1 MMPFKYTRL
10 INNDVHGGL
19 KRPWLMVWFWV
30 VLPVLFCFFSGHSI
44 NAASE
49 GTFPFLRGERL
60 TFLVTWGVIPVGE
73 GILEVHQDVEIDG
86 EEARHFCMT
95 ARTNGFA
102 DFFYKV
108 RDRMDGYTD
117 VELTRSLRY
126 TKVSEGSSKR
136 NVVVTYDWDEMR
148 ARYFNHGKEHAS
160 TALKPHSFD
169 PLSMFYAFRC
179 FDLSPGM
186 TMEIP
191 VSDGKKTIAGR
202 AVVQER
208 ENIRVQGTDYDTY
221 RVSVDMGNV
230 DGVFKK
236 SRDAALLIWVTVDD
250 RRMPVRMKSSV
261 VVGSFTVD
269 LVSAEHMD

>member
-1 MMPFKYTRL
+1 MRFKSARL
-10 INNDVHGGL
+10 INEHVPGGL
-19 KRPWLMVWFWV
+19 KGSWLVLCLGA
-30 VLPVLFCFFSGHSI
+30 VLPVLFCFFLGHPI
-44 NAASE
+44 DAEAGGAS
-49 GTFPFLRGERL
+49 PFLRGERL

-86 EEARHFCMT
+86 EKARHFSMI

-102 DFFYKV
+102 DIFYKV

-136 NVVVTYDWDEMR
+136 NVVVTYDWNEMR
-148 ARYFNHGKEHAS
+148 ARYFNHGQEHAS
-160 TALKPHSFD
+160 TALKPRSFD

-208 ENIRVQGTDYDTY
+208 ENIYVQGTDYDTY

-230 DGVFKK
+230 EGVFKK

-250 RRMPVRMKSSV
+250 RRMPVRMRSSV